1 MSNKDFRDVRKSV
14 ESKQNE
20 IVKAHY
26 VGAAVLMIAATAFLM
41 FVFALDRVFDLS
53 RFAY

>member
-1 MSNKDFRDVRKSV
+1 MSNRDFRNVPKSV

-20 IVKAHY
+20 IVEAHH
-26 VGAAVLMIAATAFLM
+26 VGAAVLTIAAAAFLV